1 MSTAGKFAK
10 SEKFLLLATLVFI
23 VALAAAFWHDHS
35 GVERDSYTVTT
46 QEQADPE
53 EVVPPLELVN
63 INTATAAELDE
74 LPGIGAVLAER
85 IVAYREEHGSF
96 QSKEE
101 LMEVSGIGEGKYSEL
116 MDLITVEEAQT

>member
-10 SEKFLLLATLVFI
+10 SEKFLLLATLAFI
-23 VALAAAFWHDHS
+23 VALAAVFWHDHS
-35 GVERDSYTVTT
+35 GVEPDSYTVTT

-53 EVVPPLELVN
+53 EVVPPLKLVN

-74 LPGIGAVLAER
+74 LPGIGEVLAER

-96 QSKEE
+96 QTKEE

-116 MDLITVEEAQT
+116 MELITVEEGQP